1 MKKLLANVSNYAYN
15 KMAKM
20 AYYWYWLGVSSV
32 CVKMPKISVA
42 GEKNSSKSQATQCYP
57 LFASLLGGWVGSYRS
72 ENQNLWAM
80 FAIVKGPSTFRWLML
95 STERIDK
102 TDGWYWACANTIRQC
117 IIGWWVGYNQKSEAT
132 TATQTIPTPRKRSSF
147 NQNFWQVWDGCWLRD
162 FRQQVIQF
170 LLLTSITEY

>member
-72 ENQNLWAM
+72 QNQNLWAM
-80 FAIVKGPSTFRWLML
+80 LLSSKDLLLSVGWCYQRSVLTRRTDGTEHVLILSGSVSLVYEWVTTRKPRQRLQLKPSLPQGRDLL
-95 STERIDK
+95 STRIFD
-102 TDGWYWACANTIRQC
+102 
-117 IIGWWVGYNQKSEAT
+117 KSEMGAGCG
-132 TATQTIPTPRKRSSF
+132 IFGNKWY
-147 NQNFWQVWDGCWLRD
+147 NF
-162 FRQQVIQF
+162 FF
-170 LLLTSITEY
+170 